1 MSFSLIIFS
10 LGVLSNKLRFPIVS
24 LDAVDESELDVV
36 VTTTEF
42 TQNHEDEQLELN
54 TQVCTPDDVKMEV
67 SYGNFIIIR
76 GTIESSSRL
85 FIISYM
91 RGKPN
96 DHNNY
101 FSNAIDVD
109 ALPTGSAGSAHA
121 RLVLLMLR
129 SQ

>member
-1 MSFSLIIFS
+1 MAILLSF
-10 LGVLSNKLRFPIVS
+10 
-24 LDAVDESELDVV
+24 A
-36 VTTTEF
+36 
-42 TQNHEDEQLELN
+42 EQL
-54 TQVCTPDDVKMEV
+54 
-67 SYGNFIIIR
+67 SH
-76 GTIESSSRL
+76 RL
-85 FIISYM
+85 ACSLSHM

-109 ALPTGSAGSAHA
+109 ALPTGSAGSVHA